1 MKKEL
6 QQKTKNMR
14 KDKASR
20 VASHLPM
27 KLELLKKKA
36 TKNKEK
42 SQESVRETC
51 DSITN
56 EQGNNNEHTEVKTDK
71 EDQLVSTNEKLELG
85 EELERQGQQGD
96 ALVDGEEKR
105 LRKEKERLALIEETK
120 RLEKDIQNAELKL
133 AASRQNQLTQNN
145 EDDSS
150 DTENEI
156 GDAFV
161 SSIQGKRFF
170 TGDSEDQ
177 NNIGLEK
184 PSWATK
190 QSQSSLL
197 KSTDKTN
204 VIKSGGNLSKPI
216 TFPAD
221 KGNDLNTLVLPEGV
235 LKPTTNSEIIQPK
248 IEWEKPTWAQRSPLK
263 ATKKGSA
270 IKSGIEITRPIT
282 HINA

>member
-1 MKKEL
+1 MKRFWAIRLAFSFFFSSVCSKGL
-6 QQKTKNMR
+6 VSISAWFNFF
-14 KDKASR
+14 
-20 VASHLPM
+20 
-27 KLELLKKKA
+27 LELLKKKA

-56 EQGNNNEHTEVKTDK
+56 EQDHNNEHT

-96 ALVDGEEKR
+96 ALVDSEEKR

-120 RLEKDIQNAELKL
+120 RLEKEIQNAELKL

-145 EDDSS
+145 EYDSS

-177 NNIGLEK
+177 NNIGWEK
-184 PSWATK
+184 PSWVTK

-216 TFPAD
+216 TFPAG
-221 KGNDLNTLVLPEGV
+221 KGNDLNTLVLREGV